1 MLQWRG
7 RRSIKGG
14 KNSVRELYGRSLP
27 LSPSSLPLFFVLF
40 FSSWIFLLRSTI
52 WTHGTG
58 YVFHDP
64 LNLLDT
70 SFLNPPPLPRSKVY
84 EYPRKFDEDIIR
96 KLFTAGGESKRHWG
110 WSCWT
115 IRDMI
120 KHMTQTTKGKRGL
133 KKTTEETLWSAKLLE
148 LQAIWRKIWACF
160 LHPRACE
167 GLSRKQWWRG
177 RNYCN

>member
-1 MLQWRG
+1 M
-7 RRSIKGG
+7 
-14 KNSVRELYGRSLP
+14 YGRSLP
-27 LSPSSLPLFFVLF
+27 LSPSSLPLFFVF
-40 FSSWIFLLRSTI
+40 FFFVNFSPALYYLNTWNRLGFSWPPKPSRHIF
-52 WTHGTG
+52 
-58 YVFHDP
+58 
-64 LNLLDT
+64 
-70 SFLNPPPLPRSKVY
+70 FLTPPPLPRSKVY

-96 KLFTAGGESKRHWG
+96 KLFTAGGESKRHWS

-120 KHMTQTTKGKRGL
+120 KHMTQTTKGKSGL
-133 KKTTEETLWSAKLLE
+133 KKTTEETLWSVKLLE

-177 RNYCN
+177 RNCCN